1 MTKPSVPPPD
11 MPPPLPTIPP
21 PLPPIPPIP
30 PRPPL
35 PPSAS
40 KSSSTDKDATDDLNR
55 TVPPPFSTVTRPPSV
70 SPVPSWARLE
80 VFRGVPR
87 AGLDALEAASE
98 RLEVPADTVL
108 IQEGDKADHMYL
120 LAEGVVRV
128 SVHGGLAETYFER
141 VMSAPAMIGE
151 MALFASEPRTATVR
165 TQTEAVVLR
174 VGREAFASLIERSP
188 QVGTVLTKIVGD
200 RLLEAGSIRRV
211 GKYEVQGRIGAGAV
225 ATVFSAL
232 HPQLGKEV
240 ALKMLSHALVFHPGF
255 AEQFRAE
262 ARVVASL
269 SHEHIVRVLD
279 TEAAYGTHFIV
290 MEKLTGLMLEEL
302 IERDQR
308 LAWGAVRRILKEVSL
323 ALAYSHERGLL
334 HRDVKPSNVF
344 LTEDRRAKLL
354 DFGIA
359 VNVESSATRGG
370 HLLGTPYYMAPEQ
383 IRGEKLDG
391 RTDLYSLGIMA
402 YELCT
407 RSVPFDAEALEGLLD
422 QHLHAETPD
431 PRLIVPDIPEDLVQF
446 IRVATAKRRED
457 RFPSCDAAARFLQT
471 AAELPLVNKLELST
485 LAISYHPSRRR
496 QVAEALRELHNR
508 LNGVAGVSLLY
519 GHQASTTSGDE

>member
-1 MTKPSVPPPD
+1 MTKPPSPPPD
-11 MPPPLPTIPP
+11 MPPPLPPM
-21 PLPPIPPIP
+21 P
-30 PRPPL
+30 PRPPSVAAMDTTGEMKRNSSL
-35 PPSAS
+35 PS
-40 KSSSTDKDATDDLNR
+40 
-55 TVPPPFSTVTRPPSV
+55 FSTMTRPPSG
-70 SPVPSWARLE
+70 PPLPSWARLE

-98 RLEVPADTVL
+98 RLEVPADTAL
-108 IQEGDKADHMYL
+108 IREGDKADHMFL
-120 LAEGVVRV
+120 LVDGVVRV
-128 SVHGGLAETYFER
+128 SVHGDMTETYFER
-141 VMSAPAMIGE
+141 VMSAPAMLGE
-151 MALFASEPRTATVR
+151 MALFTSEPRTASVR
-165 TQTEAVVLR
+165 TQTDAVVLR

-188 QVGTVLTKIVGD
+188 QVGTILTKIVGD

-269 SHEHIVRVLD
+269 NHEHIVRVLD

-290 MEKLTGLMLEEL
+290 MEKLTGVMLEEL
-302 IERDQR
+302 IEREQP
-308 LAWGAVRRILKEVSL
+308 LAWGAVRRILKEVAL

-391 RTDLYSLGIMA
+391 RTDLYALGIMA

-407 RSVPFDAEALEGLLD
+407 RAVPFDADALEGLLD

-431 PRLIVPDIPEDLVQF
+431 PRILVPDIPEDLVQF
-446 IRVATAKRRED
+446 IRVATAKRRDD

-519 GHQASTTSGDE
+519 GHQASTTAGDE